1 MDVDAI
7 LRRLITRELKDQ
19 GLAVVDRDPD
29 LVVAYAAGVDMT
41 TLDLVENPHNKM
53 RILQSASIAALLHI
67 LVDTGTGYPDWVD
80 RATGNLSSDT
90 WKAPGKN
97 GMHMRFRR
105 CPASTPPTDH
115 PRNRSWTGWSVR
127 FLGCRARHD
136 DAD

>member
-67 LVDTGTGYPDWVD
+67 LVDTGTGYPVWVD

-90 WKAPGKN
+90 LESTRKKRNAYAIQE
-97 GMHMRFRR
+97 MSREY
-105 CPASTPPTDH
+105 PAH
-115 PRNRSWTGWSVR
+115 
-127 FLGCRARHD
+127 
-136 DAD
+136 